1 MGAGIAVGLA
11 VRVGVAVGV
20 AARVGVEVR
29 VAVTVGV
36 AVRVGLGR
44 LATAVVST
52 CGLIGTSPLLSSQP
66 PFPHLSLSTWLGWN
80 IISIGPLTVDTNRR
94 FWARRGLAVARRSGK
109 PGKPP
114 GAMTIARKRGYCN
127 WGGRCGSGEWG
138 AGVVSRVREWWVGWR
153 KCGWASGHA

>member
-1 MGAGIAVGLA
+1 M
-11 VRVGVAVGV
+11 

-138 AGVVSRVREWWVGWR
+138 AGVVSGVREW
-153 KCGWASGHA
+153 